1 MSCQVTLSLQR
12 SVTQAGLE
20 PDLELVTSSSFLSVG
35 ITEVHHVAQL
45 HLWSWQRQRLEFG
58 PPCPLLAVTLDKPH
72 PSCELAS
79 VTICGVGEAGVQRC
93 LEGGTGLVLKE

>member
-1 MSCQVTLSLQR
+1 MLPSFTYGLGR
-12 SVTQAGLE
+12 GRGWSV
-20 PDLELVTSSSFLSVG
+20 
-35 ITEVHHVAQL
+35 
-45 HLWSWQRQRLEFG
+45 G

-93 LEGGTGLVLKE
+93 LEGGPGLVLKE